1 MQKSKIKILFVED
14 DETNSKL
21 LADVLSKKFEHVTLA
36 RDGLEGLEKFKLD
49 DFDIVLS
56 DIEMPKMN
64 GIEMIKEIKKINP
77 TIFTI
82 LLTAYTETSYFIEA
96 IHSKVDRF
104 LTKPLDVRLLFT
116 YIDNYEES
124 LENKKLLIKQE
135 KLLNHYKQV
144 IDDILIVVKTDANG
158 AIQYVNDKFCQTTGY
173 TYEETIGKTHTEL
186 VSHHKLMDKGLF
198 KDMWESITNLKPHQ
212 MVIRNQDKQG
222 SSYWLR
228 SYFYPIVDNNN
239 NLIEIITFS
248 ENITDQIK
256 KEKEA
261 KLQDTKENRD
271 NITKAIELS
280 QGQFIKYIPF
290 PTIIIDNQDL
300 ITEYNDEFETIIL
313 MSTDISLYEKLLEK
327 DLKLSDIIK
336 VDDGIFLLE
345 TLRDNIEIDG
355 ISQTFNLKYK
365 TITQDTSIVSFINVQ

>member
-1 MQKSKIKILFVED
+1 MQKSNIKILFVED

-21 LADVLSKKFEHVTLA
+21 LADVLGKKFECVTIA
-36 RDGLEGLEKFKLD
+36 RDGQEGLEKFKLD

-77 TIFTI
+77 NIFTI

-96 IHSKVDRF
+96 IHAKVDRF

-116 YIDNYEES
+116 YIDNYEELLTS
-124 LENKKLLIKQE
+124 KKLLLLQE

-144 IDDILIVVKTDANG
+144 IDDILIVVKTDPNG
-158 AIQYVNDKFCQTTGY
+158 TIQYVNNKFCETTGY
-173 TYEETIGKTHTEL
+173 TYEESIGKTHPEL
-186 VSHHKLMDKGLF
+186 VSHQQLMNKELF
-198 KDMWESITNLKPHQ
+198 KDMWENVKNLKSHK
-212 MVIRNQDKQG
+212 MIIRNQDKHG

-228 SYFYPIVDNNN
+228 TYFYPIADNNN
-239 NLIEIITFS
+239 NLSEIIALS

-261 KLQDTKENRD
+261 KLKDTQENRD

-280 QGQFIKYIPF
+280 QGQFVKYIPF

-313 MSTDISLYEKLLEK
+313 MSTNTSLYEKLLEK

-345 TLRDNIEIDG
+345 TLRDNITIDG
-355 ISQTFNLKYK
+355 VTQTFNLKSK
-365 TITQDTSIVSFINVQ
+365 NITPQTTIVSFINV